1 MINTKKKAQVST
13 AGRAPWQP
21 PAFPLLLPRLLSA
34 MVGGLGA
41 AAQMGEEEVAI
52 LHARASTADVI
63 GICGNSLACTI
74 AQVAMVREVQ
84 QYVEKYKSVTYESFE
99 PVEMRTQVVAGTNY
113 FIKVKASAAG
123 PLFRAPGSGHA
134 LGRGRPSRALH
145 AS

>member
-1 MINTKKKAQVST
+1 
-13 AGRAPWQP
+13 
-21 PAFPLLLPRLLSA
+21 

-41 AAQMGEEEVAI
+41 AAPMGEEEVAI

-134 LGRGRPSRALH
+134 LGRGRPSARCMHRRHRNVPQLGLRPDTPRVKAQ
-145 AS
+145 ASARS